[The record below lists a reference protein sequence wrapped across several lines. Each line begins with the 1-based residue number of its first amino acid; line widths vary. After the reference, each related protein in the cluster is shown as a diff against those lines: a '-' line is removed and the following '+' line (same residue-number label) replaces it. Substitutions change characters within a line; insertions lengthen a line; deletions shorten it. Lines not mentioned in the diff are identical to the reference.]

1 MNKLPYQRY
10 DEFVSVVKSLETM
23 KITLNDHSKCKNNDK
38 AKCLW
43 PKLHSNIDLIKSG
56 EFKIGPEILMEKESD
71 PQILTRQ
78 ATELSISQ
86 TVDDVEKS
94 YLKRLDDLVSR
105 IRDDM
110 LGNVYTKEEEEM
122 IQVIRRLTDWSTL
135 AFRINRLGPVLIET
149 LESSQYL
156 LDSRKILRS
165 LRDVPDC
172 IITNQFKI
180 FVHRLHK
187 ETKNMPIDN
196 ITNTDSK
203 DFIKQ
208 FLKTELYIYKDMEMI
223 IAATVV
229 GCIKLGIESP
239 AESMISK
246 YNLHSSHLSHQL
258 AMMQCIMK

>member
-1 MNKLPYQRY
+1 MNKLPYQHY

-180 FVHRLHK
+180 CVHCLHK

-208 FLKTELYIYKDMEMI
+208 F
-223 IAATVV
+223 
-229 GCIKLGIESP
+229 
-239 AESMISK
+239 
-246 YNLHSSHLSHQL
+246 
-258 AMMQCIMK
+258 IM

>member
-149 LESSQYL
+149 LES
-156 LDSRKILRS
+156 
-165 LRDVPDC
+165 
-172 IITNQFKI
+172 
-180 FVHRLHK
+180 
-187 ETKNMPIDN
+187 
-196 ITNTDSK
+196 
-203 DFIKQ
+203 
-208 FLKTELYIYKDMEMI
+208 
-223 IAATVV
+223 
-229 GCIKLGIESP
+229 
-239 AESMISK
+239 
-246 YNLHSSHLSHQL
+246 
-258 AMMQCIMK
+258 

>member
-1 MNKLPYQRY
+1 
-10 DEFVSVVKSLETM
+10 
-23 KITLNDHSKCKNNDK
+23 
-38 AKCLW
+38 
-43 PKLHSNIDLIKSG
+43 
-56 EFKIGPEILMEKESD
+56 MEKESD

-156 LDSRKILRS
+156 LDSRKNLRS
-165 LRDVPDC
+165 
-172 IITNQFKI
+172 
-180 FVHRLHK
+180 
-187 ETKNMPIDN
+187 
-196 ITNTDSK
+196 
-203 DFIKQ
+203 
-208 FLKTELYIYKDMEMI
+208 
-223 IAATVV
+223 
-229 GCIKLGIESP
+229 
-239 AESMISK
+239 
-246 YNLHSSHLSHQL
+246 
-258 AMMQCIMK
+258 